1 MKVDRRKFL
10 AYMLLPVPLMLG
22 ACSENAKRYGNTIG
36 LWKDNFHYYKENVD
50 SVLISADGKQLVFLG
65 PDYHYI
71 FDAPPALV
79 GALRTPALHGLIR
92 GELGTFR
99 VDTEGKISGGI
110 KLIGERHMGDDP
122 ALEAQ
127 FTALGFKD
135 AYGNWQF
142 EGQLSGT
149 RYAANGFKLPASMR
163 DQGAALN
170 RAYSVDVRE
179 PDSGLRTAGKVLVTP
194 VAVGADG
201 VVLAG
206 AAAAAVVLVPVVV
219 VFLTVFMIMVNRDNH
234 GR

>member
-1 MKVDRRKFL
+1 MDRRKFL
-10 AYMLLPVPLMLG
+10 GCLLAPVPLMLG
-22 ACSENAKRYGNTIG
+22 ACSENAMRYGNTIG
-36 LWKDNFHYYKENVD
+36 LWKDNFHRYQENVD

-92 GELGTFR
+92 GELGTFK
-99 VDTEGKISGGI
+99 VDTEGKISGRI

-122 ALEAQ
+122 SLEAQ
-127 FTALGFKD
+127 FKALGFEY
-135 AYGNWQF
+135 AYGDWQF

-149 RYAANGFKLPASMR
+149 RYAANGFRLPASM
-163 DQGAALN
+163 QEKGAAL
-170 RAYSVDVRE
+170 RHAYTVDVRE
-179 PDSGLRTAGKVLVTP
+179 PDSGLRTAGKVLATP

-206 AAAAAVVLVPVVV
+206 AAAAAVVLVPVVA
-219 VFLTVFMIMVNRDNH
+219 VFLTVFMIMVKHDSH
-234 GR
+234 S